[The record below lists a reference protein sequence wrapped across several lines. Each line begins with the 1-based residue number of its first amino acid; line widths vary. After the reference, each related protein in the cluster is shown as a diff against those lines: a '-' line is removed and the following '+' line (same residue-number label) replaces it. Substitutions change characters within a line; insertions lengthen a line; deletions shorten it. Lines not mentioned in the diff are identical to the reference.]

1 MINLFNENRESNF
14 LIICDH
20 ASKFIPTE
28 YKNLGLDES
37 VLDTHIAYDIGA
49 KEVAIRASNLLQ
61 CPLVMSDFSRLLI
74 DPNRGVDDPTLI
86 MKISGGSII
95 QGNKKIS
102 YLSDCED
109 KVNRISSFYDVYHNK
124 ISELI
129 NKSIERGVFPAI
141 ISVHSFTPFWEHKK
155 RLVELGILWDS
166 DNRLSDI
173 FFNYFTKHQSQLA
186 IGSNKPYS
194 GKMKNDTLYKH
205 GTKRGL
211 SNVLIEIRQDL
222 ISSKKGQKYFAKL
235 ITEPLIESNNNYKL
249 FQRKIY
255 KSLAV

>member
-1 MINLFNENRESNF
+1 MINLLNENRESNF

-20 ASKFIPTE
+20 ASKFIPRE

-49 KEVAIRASNLLQ
+49 KEVAIRASNSLQ
-61 CPLVMSDFSRLLI
+61 CPLVMSNFSRLLI

-86 MKISGGSII
+86 MKVSDGSII

-102 YLSDCED
+102 YLSDCGD
-109 KVNRISSFYDVYHNK
+109 KANRISSFYDVYHNK

-141 ISVHSFTPFWEHKK
+141 ISVHSFTPFWKDRK

-173 FFNYFTKHQSQLA
+173 FFNYFMKHHSQLA
-186 IGSNKPYS
+186 IGNNKPYS
-194 GKMKNDTLYKH
+194 GKMKNDTLYRH
-205 GTKRGL
+205 ATKRGL
-211 SNVLIEIRQDL
+211 ANVLIEIRQDL
-222 ISSKKGQKYFAKL
+222 ILSNQGQKYFAKL
-235 ITEPLIESNNNYKL
+235 ITDPLIESNNNYKL
-249 FQRKIY
+249 FQRKVY